1 MMETP
6 LISVVMS
13 TLNPNE
19 RELRESVES
28 IINQSISSWELLI
41 YDDGSSEEKRVL
53 IKEISKLDKRIHYIR
68 GNSNRGIAAGL
79 NECLK
84 MAKGMYV
91 ARMDDDDI
99 CLPKRFEKQIKFL
112 DANAEYQWVVVLA
125 DLFDENGI
133 WGRADRPEKP
143 EAIDFLHSS
152 PFIHPSVMFRKSILL
167 DVGGGYKVSK
177 ETSRCE
183 DYELFMRLYVKG
195 YKGYNLQEVLF
206 CYREEAGV
214 LKRSWKY
221 CFYETKIRWNGFRQL
236 RILSYKNIY
245 FIFKPLA
252 VRALATFPGLAQKIR
267 VRKNKGDH
275 IAVKKRN

>member
-19 RELRESVES
+19 GELRKSVES
-28 IINQSISSWELLI
+28 IINQTISSWELLI
-41 YDDGSSEEKRVL
+41 YDDGSSEDKRAL
-53 IKEISKLDKRIHYIR
+53 IQEISRLDKRIHYIR

-84 MAKGMYV
+84 VANGIYV

-99 CLPKRFEKQIKFL
+99 CLSERFEKQMNFL
-112 DANAEYQWVVVLA
+112 DANTEYQWVGVLA

-143 EAIDFLHSS
+143 ESVDFFHSS

-167 DVGGGYKVSK
+167 DNGGYKVSK
-177 ETSRCE
+177 ETARCE
-183 DYELFMRLYVKG
+183 DYELFMRLYAKG

-206 CYREEAGV
+206 RYREESGV

-221 CFYETKIRWNGFRQL
+221 CFNETKIRWYGFRELQ
-236 RILSYKNIY
+236 ILSCKNVL
-245 FIFKPLA
+245 FVFKPLA
-252 VRALATFPGLAQKIR
+252 VRAVATFPRLAQKIR

-275 IAVKKRN
+275 IAVEKRN